1 MNLDICQQIMNLKT
15 KVSII
20 GLGKWDN
27 KIKNSIEYDV
37 ELVEPN
43 KADWVIISTPNDLH
57 YEQVKYWIEQGKN
70 VFCEKPLTLTLN
82 TTKELF
88 DLAKKFKVKLYVD
101 DIFLWRK
108 DIENK
113 PVEFQWNKNNNT
125 NYIDRLAYHH
135 FYLWVKDKKDINI
148 KSIRIIHDYVFEII
162 LHDGYKGTFNY
173 LPSQNNNSFHS
184 INNKKI
190 LSTPNNP
197 LKKMLLSVFN
207 NKVDYSYNK
216 KVTLNATKISEL
228 VKNKIYPKVLIVGG
242 GIFGTTAAIS
252 LANNGYNVELH
263 EELDDIMK
271 CATGINQYRLHKGYH
286 YPRSKQTAIECKKGL
301 KTFKRKYNSS
311 VLNGDIEHFYSISSK
326 DSLITD
332 NDYIKF
338 LEDVGLSYN
347 IVEPLPNTDLT
358 IKVKEE
364 LFDSDILRNLVK
376 VKLKSNGVKV
386 KLNKQTLK
394 NDLLKYDIVIIATY
408 SKLNSLLDN
417 KKEYQFEICEKPV
430 VKLPN
435 QYKNKSIVIMDG
447 PFMCLDPYGQTG
459 YHVLGN
465 VVHAIHETNVGYEP
479 KITYLKE
486 YLNKGL
492 IKKPKYTNIK
502 KFIETGKKFFNGFDK
517 LIHIGS
523 LYTIRTVLKD
533 RDHDDARPTL
543 VRRENNNTYSLFS
556 GKIDTCVDASN
567 QLITLIKNKD
577 YE

>member
-1 MNLDICQQIMNLKT
+1 MNLDIYQQIMNLKT

-20 GLGKWDN
+20 GLGKWGN

-332 NDYIKF
+332 NDYIEF

-386 KLNKQTLK
+386 KLNT
-394 NDLLKYDIVIIATY
+394 
-408 SKLNSLLDN
+408 
-417 KKEYQFEICEKPV
+417 F
-430 VKLPN
+430 
-435 QYKNKSIVIMDG
+435 
-447 PFMCLDPYGQTG
+447 
-459 YHVLGN
+459 
-465 VVHAIHETNVGYEP
+465 
-479 KITYLKE
+479 
-486 YLNKGL
+486 
-492 IKKPKYTNIK
+492 
-502 KFIETGKKFFNGFDK
+502 GF
-517 LIHIGS
+517 
-523 LYTIRTVLKD
+523 
-533 RDHDDARPTL
+533 
-543 VRRENNNTYSLFS
+543 
-556 GKIDTCVDASN
+556 
-567 QLITLIKNKD
+567 
-577 YE
+577 

>member
-1 MNLDICQQIMNLKT
+1 MNLDIYQQIMNLKT

-20 GLGKWDN
+20 GLGKWGN
-27 KIKNSIEYDV
+27 KIKNSIKYDV
-37 ELVEPN
+37 ELVDPSEAN
-43 KADWVIISTPNDLH
+43 WIIISTPNDLH
-57 YEQVKYWIEQGKN
+57 YEQVKHWLSKGKN

-88 DLAKKFKVKLYVD
+88 DLADKQKVKLYVD

-108 DIENK
+108 DIIK
-113 PVEFQWNKNNNT
+113 HPSIFIWNKEDNT
-125 NYIDRLAYHH
+125 NFIDRLAYHH
-135 FYLWVKDKKDINI
+135 FYLWVKDKKDIII

-311 VLNGDIEHFYSISSK
+311 VLNGDIEHFY
-326 DSLITD
+326 
-332 NDYIKF
+332 
-338 LEDVGLSYN
+338 
-347 IVEPLPNTDLT
+347 
-358 IKVKEE
+358 
-364 LFDSDILRNLVK
+364 
-376 VKLKSNGVKV
+376 
-386 KLNKQTLK
+386 
-394 NDLLKYDIVIIATY
+394 
-408 SKLNSLLDN
+408 
-417 KKEYQFEICEKPV
+417 
-430 VKLPN
+430 
-435 QYKNKSIVIMDG
+435 
-447 PFMCLDPYGQTG
+447 
-459 YHVLGN
+459 
-465 VVHAIHETNVGYEP
+465 
-479 KITYLKE
+479 
-486 YLNKGL
+486 
-492 IKKPKYTNIK
+492 
-502 KFIETGKKFFNGFDK
+502 
-517 LIHIGS
+517 
-523 LYTIRTVLKD
+523 
-533 RDHDDARPTL
+533 
-543 VRRENNNTYSLFS
+543 
-556 GKIDTCVDASN
+556 
-567 QLITLIKNKD
+567 
-577 YE
+577 